1 MGKRIP
7 AGSLK
12 RDDMVDDVYAV
23 RKRQSVVPYAKGFRF
38 ELEVG
43 DYSGSILLKFWGGGD
58 ETRVRSL
65 YTALPEGTVVRVRGR
80 VGEYAGRA
88 DISID
93 DENAIQPVDPRSY
106 DQDTFIA
113 KSKRD
118 IDQMWLELRNTMD
131 SITDPTCKHVLA
143 ETFKDQVFIERYKH
157 AVAAKAF
164 HHAWIGGLIEH
175 TLAIIGHCENACK
188 NYPFVQ
194 RDLLITGAILHDI
207 GKIDEYETTTT
218 IQVTPIMTLV
228 GHLSLETGRI
238 LSFRGK
244 AGIDEN
250 TILKLA
256 HIVLSHHGKYEFG
269 SPKLP
274 AIPEAV
280 ILSGIDEIDAR
291 VERMR
296 QVREEAEEG
305 KFEFFD
311 KKDERSI
318 YLK

>member
-38 ELEVG
+38 ELEIG
-43 DYSGSILLKFWGGGD
+43 DYSGSIMLKFWGGGD
-58 ETRVRSL
+58 ETRVRNL
-65 YTALPEGTVVRVRGR
+65 HTALPEGTVVRVRGR
-80 VGEYAGRA
+80 VGEYAGRP
-88 DISID
+88 DLGVD

-106 DQDTFIA
+106 DADTFVPR
-113 KSKRD
+113 SKRD
-118 IDQMWLELRNTMD
+118 IEQMWLELRNTID
-131 SITDPTCKHVLA
+131 SIRDPTCALVLR
-143 ETFKDQVFIERYKH
+143 ETFKDTGFVERYKH

-175 TLAIIGHCENACK
+175 TLVIVAQCEQSCK
-188 NYPFVQ
+188 KYPFVS
-194 RDLLITGAILHDI
+194 RDLLLTGAILHDI
-207 GKIDEYETTTT
+207 GKLEEYQTTTA
-218 IQVTPIMTLV
+218 IQVTPIITLV
-228 GHLSLETGRI
+228 GHLTLEAGRI

-250 TILKLA
+250 MLLKLA
-256 HIVLSHHGKYEFG
+256 HIVISHHGRYEFG

-280 ILSGIDEIDAR
+280 ILAGIDEIDAR

-305 KFEFFD
+305 RFEFFD